1 MIGRVIE
8 ALKREGRTVITSHL
22 NPEADA
28 IGSVMALGLALESIG
43 RTPYL
48 YNVSGVPRNLKGLPK
63 AKSVSNRLPAWKPE
77 ILAVLDCGDFS
88 RIGKEA
94 SEAYKD
100 VPMIINIDHH
110 PTNDGF
116 GHIRWVEPQRSST
129 GELIACLIDEM
140 GVKWSPDMA
149 TWILAAIIADT
160 GSFKFSNT
168 RAETFHIAGNMVS
181 YGAKPDVV
189 ATNLFGNLPEKVL
202 KLLTM
207 VLGTLEVD
215 RKRKIASVRVTQ
227 EMFRQTG
234 TGPEDIEGF
243 VEYPRTME
251 NIKVAALFRENN
263 SGGYKVSMR
272 SNGSVDVGA
281 VSVVFGGGG
290 HAEAAGFSIQGD
302 FEHAKGKLMEA
313 LLNAVGNV

>member
-8 ALKREGRTVITSHL
+8 ALKRDGRVVITSHL

-28 IGSVMALGLALESIG
+28 IGSAMALGLALESFG
-43 RTPYL
+43 KRPYL

-63 AKSVSNRLPAWKPE
+63 AESVSNRLPDWKPE

-100 VPMIINIDHH
+100 IPMIINIDHH

-116 GHIRWVEPQRSST
+116 GHIQWVEPQRSST
-129 GELIACLIDEM
+129 GELIARLLDEM
-140 GVKWSPDMA
+140 GVKWTPDMA
-149 TWILAAIIADT
+149 TWILAAIVADT

-168 RAETFHIAGNMVS
+168 RAETFYTAGKMAS
-181 YGAKPDVV
+181 YGAKPEVV
-189 ATNLFGNLPEKVL
+189 ATSLFGNMPEKVL
-202 KLLTM
+202 RLLVM
-207 VLGTLEVD
+207 ALGTLDID
-215 RKRKIASVRVTQ
+215 RKRKIAVMRVTQ

-234 TGPEDIEGF
+234 TGPEDVEGF
-243 VEYPRTME
+243 VEYPRTLE
-251 NIKVAALFRENN
+251 DIEVAALFRENN

-272 SNGSVDVGA
+272 SNRSVDVGA
-281 VSVVFGGGG
+281 VSLVFGGGG
-290 HAEAAGFSIQGD
+290 HAEASGFSIQGG
-302 FEHAKGKLMEA
+302 FEHAKEKLMEA
-313 LLNAVGNV
+313 LSNAAGNV